1 MAVRGNQ
8 LAVRNNQPDLSDPEV
23 AEKLA
28 NAALP
33 EERRGV
39 QKGHGNR
46 RKPQYD
52 QWRNQNFRPGTQIT
66 PVASAAV
73 ATGHAEAPSLDAWLD
88 RAGFHGFAGTGSIFG
103 SIPVPKEYSSLVDD
117 LVYLGSSTATKVQVW
132 PIRIDL
138 GAVAEERDFITLY
151 YYTSPEGMH
160 AIAGLLTRGANGLAV
175 YDAIEQDSRSAR
187 QTKLDR
193 ERERE
198 QQYQETHKADDS
210 SEVDILEFNGFAAT
224 VLEPSKF
231 ERRRDVLFDRLG
243 EDHWPPGSALLEAA
257 GKCLPLRV
265 PIHVL
270 EIEDEHEPPLRPDRV
285 LVLGDRLR
293 PFLEAGTSVLGGRRD
308 LHHVVKLQSTSCTT
322 RTTMSIMVTMGSM
335 STTTTRLS
343 TGELKGGDVAG
354 DGVSKAALAGPED
367 WEVDVPKHDLA
378 SLRQELQREARR
390 PNSSMV
396 LAPRKAADDE
406 DKPKADKS

>member
-1 MAVRGNQ
+1 MRGSTAPAFMALRAQ
-8 LAVRNNQPDLSDPEV
+8 DPS
-23 AEKLA
+23 
-28 NAALP
+28 
-33 EERRGV
+33 
-39 QKGHGNR
+39 
-46 RKPQYD
+46 
-52 QWRNQNFRPGTQIT
+52 
-66 PVASAAV
+66 SAAF
-73 ATGHAEAPSLDAWLD
+73 
-88 RAGFHGFAGTGSIFG
+88 RR
-103 SIPVPKEYSSLVDD
+103 
-117 LVYLGSSTATKVQVW
+117 TKVQVW

-293 PFLEAGTSVLGGRRD
+293 PFLEAGTSVLVRPPRFAPCGEAPIHL
-308 LHHVVKLQSTSCTT
+308 LHHAHNHEHH
-322 RTTMSIMVTMGSM
+322 GH
-335 STTTTRLS
+335 
-343 TGELKGGDVAG
+343 
-354 DGVSKAALAGPED
+354 DGQHEHHHHQAVHRRAQGWRCCRRRREQGALAGPED